1 MKNNYFNFK
10 QWKDK
15 MLLTNE
21 QGRYILLG
29 KRDFLNLVNKRYDLL
44 SKEILQTLKDRFF
57 IYDIDEDVF
66 IEKVANAY
74 RDNKQYLFSATSLHI
89 FVMTNACNMCCVYCQ
104 AQDSAQEKKGKMQE
118 MTAKAAVDIA
128 LQSPNEY
135 LTFEFQGGEPL
146 LNFETIKYI
155 VEYSEQ
161 NKNHKQ
167 IQYSLVTNTLLL
179 NEEMIQFFK
188 KYDVSISTSLDGCK
202 EVHNSNRP
210 KIDGDGTYDYVSR
223 NIKWLQSN
231 DIQVGAIETTT
242 KISLK
247 NAEKIIETYHNLG
260 LNHLFIRPLTP
271 LGYAKEHWAEIGY
284 EPEEFLKFY
293 KQCILILLEHNR
305 NGIRMSEGH
314 ARIFLKKILTGYSEN
329 YMELRSP
336 CGAGIGQMAYY
347 YDGNIYTCDEGRMV
361 AEMGDQMFCLGN
373 VNYSTYDDLMENR
386 VCKVTCQASVLE
398 NLPGCCDC
406 VYHPYCGVCPVISY
420 ASDNSI
426 YTRESNV
433 YRCKIYKGILDILF
447 EILLEEPGAEDILK
461 AWI

>member
-89 FVMTNACNMCCVYCQ
+89 FVMTNACNMCCVYCL

-398 NLPGCCDC
+398 SLPGCCDC

>member
-247 NAEKIIETYHNLG
+247 NTEKIIETYHNLG

-398 NLPGCCDC
+398 SLPGCCDC

>member
-284 EPEEFLKFY
+284 EPKEFLKFY

-398 NLPGCCDC
+398 SLPGCCDC

>member
-21 QGRYILLG
+21 QGRYILLE
-29 KRDFLNLVNKRYDLL
+29 KRDFVNLVNKRYDLL
-44 SKEILQTLKDRFF
+44 SEEILQKLKDRFF

-89 FVMTNACNMCCVYCQ
+89 FVLTNACNMCCVYCQ

-179 NEEMIQFFK
+179 NEKMIQFFK

-210 KIDGDGTYDYVSR
+210 KIDGDGTYDYVNR

-247 NAEKIIETYHNLG
+247 NAGKIIETYHNLG

-271 LGYAKEHWAEIGY
+271 LGYAKEHWSEIGY
-284 EPEEFLKFY
+284 EPEEFLEFY
-293 KQCILILLEHNR
+293 KQCILILLEYNR

-314 ARIFLKKILTGYSEN
+314 ARIFLKKILMGYSEN
-329 YMELRSP
+329 YMEL
-336 CGAGIGQMAYY
+336 
-347 YDGNIYTCDEGRMV
+347 
-361 AEMGDQMFCLGN
+361 L
-373 VNYSTYDDLMENR
+373 
-386 VCKVTCQASVLE
+386 
-398 NLPGCCDC
+398 
-406 VYHPYCGVCPVISY
+406 
-420 ASDNSI
+420 
-426 YTRESNV
+426 
-433 YRCKIYKGILDILF
+433 
-447 EILLEEPGAEDILK
+447 
-461 AWI
+461 

>member
-361 AEMGDQMFCLGN
+361 AKMGDQMFCLGN

-398 NLPGCCDC
+398 SLPGCCDC

>member
-104 AQDSAQEKKGKMQE
+104 AQDSAQEKKGKLQE

-398 NLPGCCDC
+398 SLPGCCDC

>member
-336 CGAGIGQMAYY
+336 CGARIGQMAYY

-398 NLPGCCDC
+398 SLPGCCDC
-406 VYHPYCGVCPVISY
+406 VYHPYSGVCPVISY

>member
-329 YMELRSP
+329 YMELRLP

-398 NLPGCCDC
+398 SLPGCCDC

>member
-1 MKNNYFNFK
+1 MISKIGTFKDYSDGTLKTVFDVGNNKIIEMSLLFNK
-10 QWKDK
+10 EDKDVVCVPTHHFCNLGCK
-15 MLLTNE
+15 MCHLTNRGFNKVMTPIKWE
-21 QGRYILLG
+21 DFIYCLINTLSING
-29 KRDFLNLVNKRYDLL
+29 KRRTDKENLLISFMGV
-44 SKEILQTLKDRFF
+44 
-57 IYDIDEDVF
+57 
-66 IEKVANAY
+66 
-74 RDNKQYLFSATSLHI
+74 
-89 FVMTNACNMCCVYCQ
+89 
-104 AQDSAQEKKGKMQE
+104 
-118 MTAKAAVDIA
+118 
-128 LQSPNEY
+128 
-135 LTFEFQGGEPL
+135 GEPL

-361 AEMGDQMFCLGN
+361 AEMGDQMFHLGN

-398 NLPGCCDC
+398 SLPGCCDC

-426 YTRESNV
+426 YARESNV

-447 EILLEEPGAEDILK
+447 EILFEEPDAEDILK
-461 AWI
+461 TWI

>member
-293 KQCILILLEHNR
+293 KQCIFILLEHNR

-398 NLPGCCDC
+398 SLPGCCDC

-447 EILLEEPGAEDILK
+447 EILLEELGAEDILK

>member
-398 NLPGCCDC
+398 SVPGCCDC

>member
-398 NLPGCCDC
+398 SLPGCCDC

-461 AWI
+461 TWI

>member
-347 YDGNIYTCDEGRMV
+347 YDGNIYTCDEGQMV

-398 NLPGCCDC
+398 SLPGCCDC

>member
-179 NEEMIQFFK
+179 NEEMLQFFK

-305 NGIRMSEGH
+305 HGIRMSEGH

-398 NLPGCCDC
+398 SLPGCCDC

>member
-179 NEEMIQFFK
+179 NEEMLQFFK

-398 NLPGCCDC
+398 SLPGCCDC

>member
-21 QGRYILLG
+21 QGRYILLD
-29 KRDFLNLVNKRYDLL
+29 KRDFVNLVNKRYDLL
-44 SKEILQTLKDRFF
+44 SEEILQILKDRFF
-57 IYDIDEDVF
+57 VYDIDEDVF

-89 FVMTNACNMCCVYCQ
+89 FVLTNACNMCCVYCQ

-202 EVHNSNRP
+202 EVHNNNRP
-210 KIDGDGTYDYVSR
+210 KIDGEGTYDYVSR

-271 LGYAKEHWAEIGY
+271 LGYAKEHWSEIGY
-284 EPEEFLKFY
+284 EPEEFLEFY
-293 KQCILILLEHNR
+293 KQCILILLEYNR

-314 ARIFLKKILTGYSEN
+314 ARIFLKKILMGYSEN

-361 AEMGDQMFCLGN
+361 AEMGDQMFRLGN

-398 NLPGCCDC
+398 SLPGCCDC

-426 YTRESNV
+426 YARKSNV

-447 EILLEEPGAEDILK
+447 EILFEEPDAEDILK
-461 AWI
+461 TWI

>member
-284 EPEEFLKFY
+284 DPEEFLKFY

-398 NLPGCCDC
+398 SLPGCCDC

>member
-146 LNFETIKYI
+146 LNFKTIKYI

-398 NLPGCCDC
+398 SLPGCCDC

>member
-44 SKEILQTLKDRFF
+44 SKEILLTLKDRFF

-398 NLPGCCDC
+398 SLPGCCDC

>member
-21 QGRYILLG
+21 QGRYILLE
-29 KRDFLNLVNKRYDLL
+29 KRDFVNLVNKRYDLL
-44 SKEILQTLKDRFF
+44 SEEILQKLKDRFF

-89 FVMTNACNMCCVYCQ
+89 FVLTNACNMCCVYCQ
-104 AQDSAQEKKGKMQE
+104 AQDSTQEKKGKMQE

-155 VEYSEQ
+155 VKYSEQ

-179 NEEMIQFFK
+179 NEKMIQFFK

-361 AEMGDQMFCLGN
+361 AEMGNQMFCLGN

-398 NLPGCCDC
+398 SLPGCCDC

-447 EILLEEPGAEDILK
+447 EILFEEPDAEDILK
-461 AWI
+461 TWI

>member
-21 QGRYILLG
+21 QGRYILLE
-29 KRDFLNLVNKRYDLL
+29 KRDFVNLVNKRYDLL
-44 SKEILQTLKDRFF
+44 SEEILQKLKDHFF

-89 FVMTNACNMCCVYCQ
+89 FVLTNACNMCCVYCQ

-118 MTAKAAVDIA
+118 ITAKAAVDIA

-179 NEEMIQFFK
+179 NEKMIQFFK

-210 KIDGDGTYDYVSR
+210 KIDGDGTYDYVNR

-247 NAEKIIETYHNLG
+247 NAGKIIETYHNLG

-271 LGYAKEHWAEIGY
+271 LGYAKEHWSEIGY
-284 EPEEFLKFY
+284 EPEEFLEFY
-293 KQCILILLEHNR
+293 KQCILILLEYNR

-314 ARIFLKKILTGYSEN
+314 ARIFLKKILMGYSEN

-361 AEMGDQMFCLGN
+361 AEMGDQMFHLGN

-398 NLPGCCDC
+398 SLPGCCDC

-426 YTRESNV
+426 YARESNV

-447 EILLEEPGAEDILK
+447 EILFEEPDAEDILK
-461 AWI
+461 TWI

>member
-179 NEEMIQFFK
+179 NEEMIHFFK

-398 NLPGCCDC
+398 SLPGCCDC

>member
-231 DIQVGAIETTT
+231 DIQVGAIETTA

-398 NLPGCCDC
+398 SLPGCCDC

-461 AWI
+461 TWI

>member
-21 QGRYILLG
+21 QGRYILLE
-29 KRDFLNLVNKRYDLL
+29 KRDFVNLVNKRYDLL
-44 SKEILQTLKDRFF
+44 SEEILQKLKDRFF

-89 FVMTNACNMCCVYCQ
+89 FVLTNACNMCCVYCQ

-161 NKNHKQ
+161 NKNYKQ

-179 NEEMIQFFK
+179 NEKMIQFFK

-210 KIDGDGTYDYVSR
+210 KIDGDGTYDYVNR

-247 NAEKIIETYHNLG
+247 NAGKIIETYHNL
-260 LNHLFIRPLTP
+260 
-271 LGYAKEHWAEIGY
+271 
-284 EPEEFLKFY
+284 
-293 KQCILILLEHNR
+293 
-305 NGIRMSEGH
+305 
-314 ARIFLKKILTGYSEN
+314 
-329 YMELRSP
+329 
-336 CGAGIGQMAYY
+336 
-347 YDGNIYTCDEGRMV
+347 
-361 AEMGDQMFCLGN
+361 
-373 VNYSTYDDLMENR
+373 
-386 VCKVTCQASVLE
+386 
-398 NLPGCCDC
+398 
-406 VYHPYCGVCPVISY
+406 
-420 ASDNSI
+420 
-426 YTRESNV
+426 
-433 YRCKIYKGILDILF
+433 
-447 EILLEEPGAEDILK
+447 
-461 AWI
+461 

>member
-179 NEEMIQFFK
+179 NEEMLQFFK

-361 AEMGDQMFCLGN
+361 AEMGLGN

-398 NLPGCCDC
+398 SLPGCCDC

>member
-66 IEKVANAY
+66 IEKVANEY

-398 NLPGCCDC
+398 SLPGCCDC

>member
-179 NEEMIQFFK
+179 NEEMLQFFK
-188 KYDVSISTSLDGCK
+188 NYDVSISTSLDGCK

-398 NLPGCCDC
+398 SLPGCCDC

>member
-179 NEEMIQFFK
+179 NEEMMQFFK

-398 NLPGCCDC
+398 SLPGCCDC

>member
-104 AQDSAQEKKGKMQE
+104 AQDSAQEKKGNMQE

-398 NLPGCCDC
+398 SLPGCCDC

>member
-57 IYDIDEDVF
+57 IYDIDEDIF
-66 IEKVANAY
+66 IEKMMNAY
-74 RDNKQYLFSATSLHI
+74 RDHKQSLFSATSLHI

-260 LNHLFIRPLTP
+260 STHLF
-271 LGYAKEHWAEIGY
+271 
-284 EPEEFLKFY
+284 
-293 KQCILILLEHNR
+293 
-305 NGIRMSEGH
+305 
-314 ARIFLKKILTGYSEN
+314 
-329 YMELRSP
+329 
-336 CGAGIGQMAYY
+336 
-347 YDGNIYTCDEGRMV
+347 GR
-361 AEMGDQMFCLGN
+361 
-373 VNYSTYDDLMENR
+373 
-386 VCKVTCQASVLE
+386 K
-398 NLPGCCDC
+398 
-406 VYHPYCGVCPVISY
+406 
-420 ASDNSI
+420 
-426 YTRESNV
+426 
-433 YRCKIYKGILDILF
+433 
-447 EILLEEPGAEDILK
+447 
-461 AWI
+461 

>member
-361 AEMGDQMFCLGN
+361 AEMGNQMFCLGN

-398 NLPGCCDC
+398 SLPGCCDC

>member
-361 AEMGDQMFCLGN
+361 AEMGDQMFHLGN

-398 NLPGCCDC
+398 SLPGCCDC

>member
-398 NLPGCCDC
+398 SLPGCCDC

-447 EILLEEPGAEDILK
+447 EILLEEPGAENILK

>member
-260 LNHLFIRPLTP
+260 LNHLFIRTLTP

-398 NLPGCCDC
+398 SLPGCCDC

>member
-118 MTAKAAVDIA
+118 MTDKAAVDIA

-398 NLPGCCDC
+398 SLPGCCDC